1 MSFETLKVLQI
12 DSDAEEHAYVRALLG
27 KARAVTYELDWA
39 PTLEE
44 GWRLITERA
53 YDAHLID
60 SRLGAASGIDL
71 IHRVRTQGLAVG
83 PMILI
88 TDAGSESLDIEALQ
102 AGAADFLEKDMLSA
116 SALDRA
122 IRYAVQRRRILT
134 ELKEKEARLNLA
146 LSAANLG
153 FWDWNLAT
161 GEVYVSPEFRRMLG
175 HATDEPAFADRET
188 LREGVHPDDR
198 GFIDQI
204 VNRLKDGS
212 MTRANIL
219 HRLCDQHGEYRWI
232 QTRVAAEHDDQQ
244 HLARIL
250 GISVDMTERKLAEER
265 LREQAAVLDQANDGI
280 VVSDLDRRFTYCN
293 ASAARFLGLARED
306 VVGKT
311 GREVA
316 EFPASYDEAWEHVIQ
331 LGDWH
336 GELAVKRRDGTAIT
350 AEGRWT
356 LLRDDAGRPK
366 AVLAYYIDITEKKRL
381 EAQYLRAQ
389 RMESIGL
396 LSGGIA
402 HDLNNVLAPIV
413 MAAQLLKLHH
423 TDAESTKLL
432 GTIETSAQ
440 RGAEL
445 VRQVLTFGRGIEGQH
460 LLVQPKT
467 LLRDVERLL
476 VDTVGK
482 SIEVS
487 SRLEPDLWPV
497 PGDPTQLHQVFMNLC
512 INARDAM
519 PHGGQL
525 VLSARNIR
533 IDEQY
538 VAMSPELRPGLFVLF
553 EVKDT
558 GAGIPPEI
566 QHRIFEPFFTTKKPG
581 KGTGLG
587 LSTARTIV
595 KNHNGFISFQCEPGR
610 GTTFK
615 IHLPASSEAVE
626 TRTAPAPAPPP
637 RGNGEIVLVVDDEAS
652 ILSITSHALEMF
664 GYEAITASN
673 GAEALAL
680 FAQKRRKIAVVLTD
694 MAMPVLDGAALIYAL
709 RKIDPQVKIIAA
721 SGLKATVQSMEPF
734 GLGAASFLAKP
745 FTAETMLWAIHEVL
759 SPPPAADGS
768 PPDPAPPAAVAPS
781 AGAAP
786 AS

>member
-1 MSFETLKVLQI
+1 MSLETLKVLQI
-12 DSDAEEHAYVRALLG
+12 DSDPEEHAYVRALLG
-27 KARAVTYELDWA
+27 KARTVTYELDWA
-39 PTLEE
+39 PTLDE
-44 GWRLITERA
+44 GWRLINERA

-60 SRLGAASGIDL
+60 SRLGPANGIDL
-71 IHRVRTQGLAVG
+71 IHRVRTQGLSVG

-122 IRYAVQRRRILT
+122 IRYAVQRRGILT
-134 ELKEKEARLNLA
+134 ELKDKEARLNLA

-153 FWDWNLAT
+153 FWDWDFAT

-175 HATDEPAFADRET
+175 HADAEQAFANREAWQAAI
-188 LREGVHPDDR
+188 HPDDR
-198 GFIDQI
+198 GFVDQI
-204 VNRLKDGS
+204 INRLEDGS
-212 MTRANIL
+212 MARANIL
-219 HRLCDQHGEYRWI
+219 HRLRDKNGEYRWI
-232 QTRVAAEHDDQQ
+232 QTRVAAEYSDQRR
-244 HLARIL
+244 LARIL

-280 VVSDLDRRFTYCN
+280 VISDLERRFVYCN
-293 ASAARFLGLARED
+293 ASAARFLGLSRDEVVGRTARE
-306 VVGKT
+306 VG
-311 GREVA
+311 G
-316 EFPASYDEAWEHVIQ
+316 FPAQYDEACDHVTQ

-336 GELAVKRRDGTAIT
+336 GELAVKRRDGTTIT
-350 AEGRWT
+350 VEGRWT

-389 RMESIGL
+389 RIESIGL

-413 MAAQLLKLHH
+413 MAAQLLKLNH
-423 TDAESTKLL
+423 TDAESVKLL

-460 LLVQPKT
+460 LLVHPKT
-467 LLRDVERLL
+467 LLHDVERLL

-482 SIEVS
+482 SIEVV

-525 VLSARNIR
+525 LLSARNIR

-538 VAMSPELRPGLFVLF
+538 AAMSPEVRPGLFVLF

-595 KNHNGFISFQCEPGR
+595 KKHNGFIAFQSEPGS
-610 GTTFK
+610 GTTFQ
-615 IHLPASSEAVE
+615 IHLPASSEVVE
-626 TRTAPAPAPPP
+626 TRTAPPPAAPP
-637 RGNGEIVLVVDDEAS
+637 RGSGEIVLVVDDEAS

-709 RKIDPQVKIIAA
+709 RKIDPEVKIIAA
-721 SGLKATVQSMEPF
+721 SGLKSTVQSMEPF

-759 SPPPAADGS
+759 APRESAGTGPAGSAAASPAGVSPPH
-768 PPDPAPPAAVAPS
+768 
-781 AGAAP
+781 
-786 AS
+786 

>member
-1 MSFETLKVLQI
+1 MSLETLKVLQI

-27 KARAVTYELDWA
+27 KAGTVTYELDWA
-39 PTLEE
+39 STLEE
-44 GWRLITERA
+44 GWRLINERS

-60 SRLGAASGIDL
+60 SRLGAENGIDL
-71 IHRVRTQGLAVG
+71 IHRVRAQAPAVG

-88 TDAGSESLDIEALQ
+88 TDSGSESLDIEALQ
-102 AGAADFLEKDMLSA
+102 ACAADFLEKDMLSA
-116 SALDRA
+116 SVLDRA
-122 IRYAVQRRRILT
+122 IRYAVQHRRILT
-134 ELKEKEARLNLA
+134 ALKEKESRLNLA

-153 FWDWNLAT
+153 FWDWNFAT
-161 GEVYVSPEFRRMLG
+161 GEIYVSPEFRRMLG
-175 HATDEPAFADRET
+175 YAETGPAFARGDDWREAI
-188 LREGVHPDDR
+188 HPDDR
-198 GFIDQI
+198 GFVDQI
-204 VNRLKDGS
+204 IKRLAEGA
-212 MTRANIL
+212 MPRANIL
-219 HRLCDQHGEYRWI
+219 HRLRDKNGEYRWI
-232 QTRVAAEHDDQQ
+232 QTRVAAEYDDQRR
-244 HLARIL
+244 LARVL

-280 VVSDLDRRFTYCN
+280 MISDLQRRFTYCN
-293 ASAARFLGLARED
+293 ASAARFLGLSRED

-311 GREVA
+311 DREVG
-316 EFPASYDEAWEHVIQ
+316 EFPAQYGEACEQVTQ

-336 GELAVKRRDGTAIT
+336 GELSVKRGDGTTIT
-350 AEGRWT
+350 VEGRWT

-366 AVLAYYIDITEKKRL
+366 AVLSYYIDITEKKRL

-389 RMESIGL
+389 RMESIGM

-413 MAAQLLKLHH
+413 MAAQLLRLHH
-423 TDAESTKLL
+423 ADAESVKLL

-460 LLVQPKT
+460 LLVHPKT

-482 SIEVS
+482 SIEVT

-497 PGDPTQLHQVFMNLC
+497 PGDPTQLHQVLMNLS

-525 VLSARNIR
+525 ILSARNIR

-538 VAMSPELRPGLFVLF
+538 AAMSPELRPGLFVLF
-553 EVKDT
+553 EVQDT
-558 GAGIPPEI
+558 GAGIAPEI
-566 QHRIFEPFFTTKKPG
+566 QPRIFEPFFTTKQPG

-595 KNHNGFISFQCEPGR
+595 KNHNGFLSFESEPGR
-610 GTTFK
+610 GTTFRM
-615 IHLPASSEAVE
+615 HLPASAEAVE
-626 TRTAPAPAPPP
+626 TRAAPALAPPP

-664 GYEAITASN
+664 GYEAMTASN

-709 RKIDPQVKIIAA
+709 RKIDPEVKIIAA
-721 SGLKATVQSMEPF
+721 SGLKSTVQSMEPF

-745 FTAETMLWAIHEVL
+745 FTAETMLWTIRELL
-759 SPPPAADGS
+759 SPGEHAKGPLLEPAEPKLADPRS
-768 PPDPAPPAAVAPS
+768 K
-781 AGAAP
+781 
-786 AS
+786 